1 MLSHPFGV
9 VWFVVRYPRAL
20 PWAEDSQAF
29 GLLGGPT
36 GVRHLKVGDRH
47 HSLCNTPSPLVLRY
61 NHLTAFAGVFAV
73 AEERFKLPLVD
84 VASIVVA
91 PVLVMLMVG
100 SLVFFLIE
108 VLQGHYSDRL
118 HYTFG
123 FYVFGAVLVARIAIT
138 QNRWKSVA
146 YGLVLGGACF
156 IACMAFVEYEKGLW
170 QMLGPIINVGL
181 IALVWWC
188 SDKLTWDCTHL
199 DEARKASGRGVL
211 AAAGIDGT
219 KSTTAAEDDEEF
231 DPDRSLQES
240 RKKKKK
246 KEPPPAPVVGWFQKF
261 QKFREWRKKKPHTP
275 GVWVLYF
282 ALAAI
287 PLFALGQAMIP
298 ADDDKRRAATFWQ
311 MAVYV
316 GSALGLLVT
325 TTLMGLKRYLEDRK
339 ATIPTVLTAA
349 WLGLGGLLIVA
360 FIGVAAVLPRPHSE
374 TPLFAQ
380 QKGGKLDR
388 KASKNAVIKDNSA
401 GKGEGAAGQRKESG
415 DGKSQAQGGKPG
427 GEGKG
432 QAQGQGNNQGGNQS
446 GGNKGDKQ
454 GEKGG
459 DGNKG
464 NGDKSKDG
472 NKEGNKGNDPKN
484 NKDGN
489 KGNGDKSGDDDQG
502 KAEDKSDGEGDDG
515 DGSDGE
521 KSNPFEKLGQG
532 FETASE
538 VVKWIVWIVLAIA
551 VIGGGGYMLLK
562 YFSQFTGWAKGLL
575 DWLRGLFGK
584 KPAKTKAEKEEEAA
598 EEEELQRPPP
608 FSAFD
613 NPFTDGTAKKRT
625 ARELAEYTFAAFD
638 AWAWDRD
645 LGRQPDETPSEFA
658 ARIAEDFPDLEEPGR
673 QLAELYVMAM
683 FSKKDLPADAK
694 SKLAKF
700 WESLENEPAVR

>member
-1 MLSHPFGV
+1 MGGTSP
-9 VWFVVRYPRAL
+9 
-20 PWAEDSQAF
+20 
-29 GLLGGPT
+29 LL
-36 GVRHLKVGDRH
+36 
-47 HSLCNTPSPLVLRY
+47 LVLRY
-61 NHLTAFAGVFAV
+61 NHVTTSTGVFTV
-73 AEERFKLPLVD
+73 AEDRFKLPLVD
-84 VASIVVA
+84 VASVVVA
-91 PVLVMLMVG
+91 PLLVMLMVG

-108 VLQGHYSDRL
+108 VLQGGQYQGRL
-118 HYTFG
+118 DWTFG
-123 FYVFGAVLVARIAIT
+123 FYVFGTVLVARIAIT
-138 QNRWKSVA
+138 QSRMKSVA

-170 QMLGPIINVGL
+170 KALGPIINIGL
-181 IALVWWC
+181 IALVWWAA
-188 SDKLTWDCTHL
+188 DKLTWDCTHL

-219 KSTTAAEDDEEF
+219 RSTTAAEDDEEF
-231 DPDRSLQES
+231 DPDRSVQET

-298 ADDDKRRAATFWQ
+298 ADDSNRRAAAFWQ
-311 MAVYV
+311 MAIYV

-339 ATIPTVLTAA
+339 ATIPTALTAA
-349 WLGLGGLLIVA
+349 WLGLGAVLILA
-360 FIGVAAVLPRPHSE
+360 FVGVAAVLPRPHSE

-380 QKGGKLDR
+380 QKGGKQDR
-388 KASKNAVIKDNSA
+388 NASKYAQVKDNSA

-415 DGKSQAQGGKPG
+415 DGKGQAQGGKPG

-432 QAQGQGNNQGGNQS
+432 QAQGQGNNQS
-446 GGNKGDKQ
+446 GGKQGDKQ

-464 NGDKSKDG
+464 SGDKNGEK
-472 NKEGNKGNDPKN
+472 NNQQGNKGNDQKGG
-484 NKDGN
+484 KEGS
-489 KGNGDKSGDDDQG
+489 KGNQNQQNGEDGG
-502 KAEDKSDGEGDDG
+502 KTEDKSDGEGSDG

-521 KSNPFEKLGQG
+521 QGSNAFEKLGQG
-532 FETASE
+532 FEAASE
-538 VVKWIVWIVLAIA
+538 VVKWIVWIVLAIV

-562 YFSQFTGWAKGLL
+562 YFANFTGWAKGML

-584 KPAKTKAEKEEEAA
+584 KPAKTKAEVEEEAA
-598 EEEELQRPPP
+598 EEEELLRPPP
-608 FSAFD
+608 FSTFD

-658 ARIAEDFPDLEEPGR
+658 ARIAEDFPDLEEPGK

-694 SKLAKF
+694 KKLAAF

>member
-1 MLSHPFGV
+1 M
-9 VWFVVRYPRAL
+9 
-20 PWAEDSQAF
+20 
-29 GLLGGPT
+29 
-36 GVRHLKVGDRH
+36 
-47 HSLCNTPSPLVLRY
+47 
-61 NHLTAFAGVFAV
+61 
-73 AEERFKLPLVD
+73 AEERFKLPLID

-100 SLVFFLIE
+100 SLVYFLIE
-108 VLQGHYSDRL
+108 VLQGGHYTDRL
-118 HYTFG
+118 LYTFG

-138 QNRWKSVA
+138 QSRMKAVA

-170 QMLGPIINVGL
+170 QALGPVINVGL

-199 DEARKASGRGVL
+199 DESRKASGRGVL
-211 AAAGIDGT
+211 AAAGFDGT

-231 DPDRSLQES
+231 DPDRSVQET
-240 RKKKKK
+240 RKKKKR
-246 KEPPPAPVVGWFQKF
+246 KEPTPPPVVGWFQKF

-298 ADDDKRRAATFWQ
+298 ADDSNRRAATFWQ

-339 ATIPTVLTAA
+339 ASIPTVLTAA

-380 QKGGKLDR
+380 QKGGKQER
-388 KASKNAVIKDNSA
+388 NASKYAQVKDNSA

-415 DGKSQAQGGKPG
+415 DGKNQAKGGKPG

-446 GGNKGDKQ
+446 GGNKGDQKGNQ
-454 GEKGG
+454 GN

-464 NGDKSKDG
+464 NGEKNGDKS
-472 NKEGNKGNDPKN
+472 NQQGNKGNDQKGG
-484 NKDGN
+484 KDGG
-489 KGNGDKSGDDDQG
+489 KGDKSQQNGDDQG
-502 KAEDKSDGEGDDG
+502 KADDKSDGEGDEG
-515 DGSDGE
+515 DGNDGE
-521 KSNPFEKLGQG
+521 KGSDAFKQLGQG
-532 FETASE
+532 FEAASE
-538 VVKWIVWIVLAIA
+538 VVKWIVWIALAVA

-562 YFSQFTGWAKGLL
+562 YFANFTGWAKGLL
-575 DWLRGLFGK
+575 DWFRGLFGK
-584 KPAKTKAEKEEEAA
+584 KPAKTKAEAEEEAA

-658 ARIAEDFPDLEEPGR
+658 ARIAEDFPDLEEPGK